1 MLNEGLRIDFITRSL
16 VNAQLFYILAEGSNG
31 DIFTNLKD

>member
-16 VNAQLFYILAEGSNG
+16 LNAQLFYILAENG
-31 DIFTNLKD
+31 DIKIFKD